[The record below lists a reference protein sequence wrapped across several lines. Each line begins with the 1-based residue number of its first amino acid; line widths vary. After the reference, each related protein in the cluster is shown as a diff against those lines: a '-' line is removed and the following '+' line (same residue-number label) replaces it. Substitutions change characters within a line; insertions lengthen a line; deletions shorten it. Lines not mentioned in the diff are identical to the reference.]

1 MVKFENPEVDA
12 KFEALRSVDGKV
24 HIPSGKTKP
33 GEKSVGYAGPLSKIT
48 LEAAEK
54 ALASGSNLLKLKE
67 TNPDKGNQK
76 ETKKQPGT
84 PEPGSL
90 N

>member
-1 MVKFENPEVDA
+1 MVKFENPEVEA
-12 KFEALRSVDGKV
+12 KFESLRENDGKV
-24 HIPSGKTKP
+24 HIPAGKSKP

-54 ALASGSNLLKLKE
+54 ALASGSNILKLRE
-67 TNPDKGNQK
+67 QAAAPAPAKGK
-76 ETKKQPGT
+76 VKAEEADPGK
-84 PEPGSL
+84 S